1 MTAQIIPFERENYE
15 NLCQEMKKILSI
27 EKEVAA
33 QKAGLRD
40 KIMEM
45 AGGTRMEYGIKVTY
59 RTAQGSIDYK
69 AIVKGLNLDEEKIE
83 SYRKAE
89 RSYVEI
95 RSY

>member
-1 MTAQIIPFERENYE
+1 MSAQIIPFERENYE

-33 QKAGLRD
+33 QKADLRD
-40 KIMEM
+40 KIMAM
-45 AGGTRMEYGIKVTY
+45 SGGTRMEYGIKVTY
-59 RTAQGSIDYK
+59 RTAQGSVDYK
-69 AIVKGLNLDEEKIE
+69 AIVAGLNLDEEKIE
-83 SYRKAE
+83 SYRKTE